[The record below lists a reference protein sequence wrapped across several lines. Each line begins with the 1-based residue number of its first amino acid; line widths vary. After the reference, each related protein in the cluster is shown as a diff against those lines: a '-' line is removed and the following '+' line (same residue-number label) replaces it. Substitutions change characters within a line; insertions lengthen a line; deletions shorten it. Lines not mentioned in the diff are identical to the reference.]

1 MKTHNKRVSNLRRID
16 LSRITGCNL
25 ETIRYYEDIG
35 VMPQPP
41 RLANGYRAYDSVH
54 ILRLNFI
61 MRARDLGFSLD
72 EVRDLLVLVDGGKK
86 TCAEV
91 EVLATG
97 HLEKVR
103 ARIVDLNRIEKVLS
117 KTVAQ
122 CSGDRVPECAVI
134 DALAVGLEENQIRS
148 MQINGT
154 RGE

>member
-1 MKTHNKRVSNLRRID
+1 MINRLNAVKPLRRID
-16 LSRITGCNL
+16 LSRASGCNL
-25 ETIRYYEDIG
+25 ETIRYYENIG
-35 VMPQPP
+35 VMPVPP
-41 RLANGYRAYDSVH
+41 RAANGYRCYDKSHV
-54 ILRLNFI
+54 LRLQFI

-97 HLEKVR
+97 HLEQVR

-117 KTVAQ
+117 RTVAQ

-134 DALAVGLEENQIRS
+134 DALATEFPETKNHTAR
-148 MQINGT
+148 
-154 RGE
+154 E